1 LEINSMKLL
10 IIFSILFVFLLI
22 PIQNSFS
29 ELEISTNTQV
39 YSPEHTLQVY
49 GTGLPGENLILRL
62 FAPDESI
69 TKFDQIQTDSDGNF
83 NHQLLTWPV
92 PSSGVPFGTYTVEVL
107 STEQNGLS
115 KKIDIKFSS
124 TTELISVAI
133 EKQIDTIVFAPESGA
148 LHQSFRVFIQTTRD
162 GLNIGNNPVTLL
174 GNSMIHLPD
183 GSSLSL
189 KHYFKT
195 LYAGVYYFD
204 FTPQQQGTHI
214 FQISVF
220 SDGVTSKGFA
230 ATHVLSQN
238 LGGINKQIIKLNSI
252 LDDTS
257 DELNTLKSEING
269 FDKTLL
275 MASDKIDSSTGS
287 IAISVDSISEAS
299 SQLNSL
305 LFPIIASIGIIV
317 ALQITIIARRR

>member
-1 LEINSMKLL
+1 MKS
-10 IIFSILFVFLLI
+10 IILFSILFVFLLF
-22 PIQNSFS
+22 PIQDSFS
-29 ELEISTNTQV
+29 ELELSTNAKV

-49 GTGLPGENLILRL
+49 GNGLPEENLILRL

-69 TKFDQIQTDSDGNF
+69 TKFEQIQTNSDGSF
-83 NHQLLTWPV
+83 NHQLLTWPE
-92 PSSGVPFGTYTVEVL
+92 PSSNVPYGTYVVEVL

-133 EKQIDTIVFAPESGA
+133 ERQIDTVVFAPETGA
-148 LHQSFRVFIQTTRD
+148 LNQSFRVFIQTTRD
-162 GLNIGNNPVTLL
+162 GLNIGNDPITLL

-183 GSSLSL
+183 GSSMNL
-189 KHYFKT
+189 KNSFKT

-204 FTPQQQGTHI
+204 FTPRQQGTHV

-220 SDGVTSKGFA
+220 NEGVTSKGFA
-230 ATHVLSQN
+230 ATHVLSQD

-252 LDDTS
+252 LDETS
-257 DELNTLKSEING
+257 EELNTLKSEISG
-269 FDKTLL
+269 FDNTLL
-275 MASDKIDSSTGS
+275 TASEKIDKSTGT
-287 IAISVDSISEAS
+287 ISNSVESISEAS

-305 LFPIIASIGIIV
+305 LFPIIASIGLIV

>member
-1 LEINSMKLL
+1 MKSFVLL
-10 IIFSILFVFLLI
+10 SILFVFLLI
-22 PIQNSFS
+22 PIQDSYS
-29 ELEISTNTQV
+29 ELEISTNSKV
-39 YSPEHTLQVY
+39 YSPEHSLQVY

-69 TKFDQIQTDSDGNF
+69 TKFEQIQTNPDGTF
-83 NHQLLTWPV
+83 NHQLLTWPD
-92 PSSGVPFGTYTVEVL
+92 PSSTVPYGTYVVEVL

-124 TTELISVAI
+124 TTELISVAV
-133 EKQIDTIVFAPESGA
+133 ERQIDTVVFAPETGA
-148 LHQSFRVFIQTTRD
+148 LDQSFRVFIQTTRD
-162 GLNIGNNPVTLL
+162 GLNIGNDPITLL

-189 KHYFKT
+189 KNYFKT

-204 FTPQQQGTHI
+204 FTPNQEGTHV

-220 SDGVTSKGFA
+220 NEGVTSKGFA
-230 ATHVLSQN
+230 ATHVLSQD

-252 LDDTS
+252 LDETS
-257 DELNTLKSEING
+257 DELNTLKSEISG
-269 FDKTLL
+269 FDNTLL
-275 MASDKIDSSTGS
+275 TASEKIDKSTGT
-287 IAISVDSISEAS
+287 ISNSVESISEAS

-305 LFPIIASIGIIV
+305 LFPIIASIGLIV

>member
-1 LEINSMKLL
+1 MKLL
-10 IIFSILFVFLLI
+10 FLLSIIFIFLLI

-29 ELEISTNTQV
+29 ELDISTNSRV
-39 YSPEHTLQVY
+39 YSPDHTLQVY
-49 GTGLPGENLILRL
+49 GTGLPEENLILRL

-69 TKFDQIQTDSDGNF
+69 TKFEQIQTNSDGTF
-83 NHQLLTWPV
+83 NHQLLTWPN
-92 PSSGVPFGTYTVEVL
+92 PSSTVPYGTYVVEVL

-124 TTELISVAI
+124 TTELISVAV
-133 EKQIDTIVFAPESGA
+133 ERQIDTIVFAPETGA
-148 LHQSFRVFIQTTRD
+148 LNQSLRVFIQTTRD
-162 GLNIGNNPVTLL
+162 GLNIGNNPSELL
-174 GNSMIHLPD
+174 KNSIIHLPD

-189 KHYFKT
+189 NNSFKT

-204 FTPQQQGTHI
+204 FTPRQQGTHV

-220 SDGVTSKGFA
+220 NDGVSSKGFA

-238 LGGINKQIIKLNSI
+238 LGGINKQITKLNSI
-252 LDDTS
+252 LDETS
-257 DELNTLKSEING
+257 TELNTLKSEISG
-269 FDKTLL
+269 FDDTLST
-275 MASDKIDSSTGS
+275 ASNNINESTDNISSSVES
-287 IAISVDSISEAS
+287 IEEAS

-305 LFPIIASIGIIV
+305 LFPIIASIGLIV

>member
-1 LEINSMKLL
+1 MKLL
-10 IIFSILFVFLLI
+10 VILSIVFLFLLI
-22 PIQNSFS
+22 PIQDSFS
-29 ELEISTNTQV
+29 ELDISTNTHV
-39 YSPEHTLQVY
+39 YSPQHNLQVY

-69 TKFDQIQTDSDGNF
+69 TKFDQVQTNSDGTF
-83 NHQLLTWPV
+83 NHQLLTWPK
-92 PSSGVPFGTYTVEVL
+92 PSSGTPYGTYVVEVL

-133 EKQIDTIVFAPESGA
+133 ERQIDTIVFAPETGA
-148 LHQSFRVFIQTTRD
+148 KNQSFRVFIQTTRD
-162 GLNIGNNPVTLL
+162 GLNIGNEPSKLL
-174 GNSMIHLPD
+174 ENSMIHLPD

-189 KHYFKT
+189 KTSFKT

-204 FTPQQQGTHI
+204 FTPRQEGTHV

-220 SDGVTSKGFA
+220 NEGVASKGFA

-238 LGGINKQIIKLNSI
+238 LGGINKQMIKLNSI
-252 LDDTS
+252 LDETS
-257 DELNTLKSEING
+257 SELDILKSEIKG
-269 FDKTLL
+269 FDSTLL
-275 MASDKIDSSTGS
+275 QASENIDKSTGTIS
-287 IAISVDSISEAS
+287 ISVQSISEAS

>member
-1 LEINSMKLL
+1 MKS
-10 IIFSILFVFLLI
+10 IILFSILFVFLLF
-22 PIQNSFS
+22 PIQDSFS
-29 ELEISTNTQV
+29 ELELSTNSKV

-49 GTGLPGENLILRL
+49 GNGLPGENLILRL

-69 TKFDQIQTDSDGNF
+69 TKFEQIQTNSDGTF
-83 NHQLLTWPV
+83 NHQLLTWPQ
-92 PSSGVPFGTYTVEVL
+92 PSSSVPYGTYVVEVL

-124 TTELISVAI
+124 TTELMSVAV
-133 EKQIDTIVFAPESGA
+133 ERQIDTVVFAPETGA
-148 LHQSFRVFIQTTRD
+148 LDQSFRVFIQTTRD
-162 GLNIGNNPVTLL
+162 GLNIGNDPISLL

-189 KHYFKT
+189 KNYFKT

-204 FTPQQQGTHI
+204 FTPNQEGTHV

-220 SDGVTSKGFA
+220 NEGVTSKGFA
-230 ATHVLSQN
+230 ATHVLSQD

-252 LDDTS
+252 LDETS
-257 DELNTLKSEING
+257 DELNTLKSEISG
-269 FDKTLL
+269 FDNTLL
-275 MASDKIDSSTGS
+275 TASKKIDESTGT
-287 IAISVDSISEAS
+287 ISNSVESISEAS

-305 LFPIIASIGIIV
+305 LFPIIASIGLIV

>member
-1 LEINSMKLL
+1 MKS
-10 IIFSILFVFLLI
+10 IILFSILFLI
-22 PIQNSFS
+22 ILFPIQDSFS
-29 ELEISTNTQV
+29 ELELSTNSKV

-49 GTGLPGENLILRL
+49 GNGLPGENLILRL

-69 TKFDQIQTDSDGNF
+69 TKFEQIQTNPDGTF
-83 NHQLLTWPV
+83 NHQLLTWPQ
-92 PSSGVPFGTYTVEVL
+92 PSSSVPYGTYVVEVL

-124 TTELISVAI
+124 TTELMSVAV
-133 EKQIDTIVFAPESGA
+133 ERQIDTVVFAPETGA
-148 LHQSFRVFIQTTRD
+148 LDQSFRVFIQTTRD
-162 GLNIGNNPVTLL
+162 GLNIGNDPTKLL

-189 KHYFKT
+189 KNYFKT

-204 FTPQQQGTHI
+204 FTPNQEGTHV

-220 SDGVTSKGFA
+220 NEGVTSKGFA
-230 ATHVLSQN
+230 ATHVLSQD

-252 LDDTS
+252 LDETS
-257 DELNTLKSEING
+257 DELNILKSEISG
-269 FDKTLL
+269 FDNTLL
-275 MASDKIDSSTGS
+275 TASKKIDESTGT
-287 IAISVDSISEAS
+287 ISTSVESISEAS

-305 LFPIIASIGIIV
+305 LFPIIASIGLIV

>member
-1 LEINSMKLL
+1 MKLL
-10 IIFSILFVFLLI
+10 IILSIVFVFLLI
-22 PIQNSFS
+22 PIQDSFS
-29 ELEISTNTQV
+29 ELELSTNAQV

-69 TKFDQIQTDSDGNF
+69 TKFDQVQTDSNGNF
-83 NHQLLTWPV
+83 NYQLLTWPE
-92 PSSGVPFGTYTVEVL
+92 PSTGLPYGTYVVEVL

-115 KKIDIKFSS
+115 KKIDIKFSA
-124 TTELISVAI
+124 TTELVSVAI
-133 EKQIDTIVFAPESGA
+133 ERQIDTVVFAPETGA
-148 LHQSFRVFIQTTRD
+148 INQPFRVFIQTTRD
-162 GLNIGNNPVTLL
+162 GLNIGNDPIELL
-174 GNSMIHLPD
+174 GNSQLHLPD

-189 KHYFKT
+189 KDYFKT

-204 FTPQQQGTHI
+204 FTPRQEGTHV

-220 SDGVTSKGFA
+220 NEGVTSKGFA

-238 LGGINKQIIKLNSI
+238 LGGINKQISKLNSI
-252 LDDTS
+252 LDETS
-257 DELNTLKSEING
+257 VELNTLKSEISG
-269 FDKTLL
+269 FDDTLSV
-275 MASDKIDSSTGS
+275 ASNNINESTDNISSSVTS
-287 IAISVDSISEAS
+287 IEEAS

-305 LFPIIASIGIIV
+305 LFPIIASIGLIV

>member
-1 LEINSMKLL
+1 MKLL
-10 IIFSILFVFLLI
+10 VILSILFVFLLI
-22 PIQNSFS
+22 PIQDSFS
-29 ELEISTNTQV
+29 ELELSTNSKV

-69 TKFDQIQTDSDGNF
+69 TKFEQIQTEPDGSF
-83 NHQLLTWPV
+83 NYQLLTWPL
-92 PSSGVPFGTYTVEVL
+92 PSSGTPYGTYVVEVL
-107 STEQNGLS
+107 STEQHGLS
-115 KKIDIKFSS
+115 KKIDIAFSS
-124 TTELISVAI
+124 TTDLISVVV
-133 EKQIDTIVFAPESGA
+133 ERDIDTVVFAPETGA
-148 LHQSFRVFIQTTRD
+148 LNQSFRVFVQTTRD
-162 GLNIGNNPVTLL
+162 GLNIGNEPSLLL

-189 KHYFKT
+189 KNYFKT

-204 FTPQQQGTHI
+204 FTPRQQGTFV

-220 SDGVTSKGFA
+220 NEGVTSKGFA

-238 LGGINKQIIKLNSI
+238 LGGINKQITKLNSV

-257 DELNTLKSEING
+257 NELNILKSEIEG
-269 FDKTLL
+269 FDTTLL
-275 MASDKIDSSTGS
+275 TASDKIDKSTGD
-287 IAISVDSISEAS
+287 ISESVEVISEAS

>member
-1 LEINSMKLL
+1 
-10 IIFSILFVFLLI
+10 
-22 PIQNSFS
+22 
-29 ELEISTNTQV
+29 V

-49 GTGLPGENLILRL
+49 GNGLPGENLILRL

-69 TKFDQIQTDSDGNF
+69 TKFEQIQTNPDGTF
-83 NHQLLTWPV
+83 NHQLLTWPQ
-92 PSSGVPFGTYTVEVL
+92 PSSSVPYGTYVVEVL

-124 TTELISVAI
+124 TTELISVAV
-133 EKQIDTIVFAPESGA
+133 ERQIDTVVFAPETGA
-148 LHQSFRVFIQTTRD
+148 LDQSFRVFIQTTRD
-162 GLNIGNNPVTLL
+162 GLNIGNDPISLL

-189 KHYFKT
+189 KNYFKT

-204 FTPQQQGTHI
+204 FTPNQQGTHV

-220 SDGVTSKGFA
+220 NEGVTSKGFA
-230 ATHVLSQN
+230 ATHVLSQD

-252 LDDTS
+252 LDETS
-257 DELNTLKSEING
+257 EELNTLKSEISG
-269 FDKTLL
+269 FDNTLL
-275 MASDKIDSSTGS
+275 TASKKIDESTGT
-287 IAISVDSISEAS
+287 ISNSVESISEAS

-305 LFPIIASIGIIV
+305 LFPIIASIGLIV

>member
-1 LEINSMKLL
+1 MKS
-10 IIFSILFVFLLI
+10 IILFSILFVFLLF
-22 PIQNSFS
+22 PIQDSFS
-29 ELEISTNTQV
+29 ELEFSTNAKV

-49 GTGLPGENLILRL
+49 GNGLPEENLILRL

-69 TKFDQIQTDSDGNF
+69 TKFEQIQTNSDGSF
-83 NHQLLTWPV
+83 NHQLLTWPE
-92 PSSGVPFGTYTVEVL
+92 PSSNVPYGTYVVEVL

-133 EKQIDTIVFAPESGA
+133 ERQIDTVVFAPETGA
-148 LHQSFRVFIQTTRD
+148 LNQSFRVFIQTTRD
-162 GLNIGNNPVTLL
+162 GLNIGNDPITLL

-183 GSSLSL
+183 GSSMNL
-189 KHYFKT
+189 KNSFKT

-204 FTPQQQGTHI
+204 FTPRQQGTHV

-220 SDGVTSKGFA
+220 NEGVTSKGFA
-230 ATHVLSQN
+230 ATHVLSQD

-252 LDDTS
+252 LDETS
-257 DELNTLKSEING
+257 NELNTLKSEISG
-269 FDKTLL
+269 FDNTLL
-275 MASDKIDSSTGS
+275 TASEKIDESTVT
-287 IAISVDSISEAS
+287 ISDSVESISEAS

-305 LFPIIASIGIIV
+305 LFPIIASIGLIV

>member
-1 LEINSMKLL
+1 MKLFVL
-10 IIFSILFVFLLI
+10 LSIVFVFLLI
-22 PIQNSFS
+22 PIQYSFS
-29 ELEISTNTQV
+29 ELELSTNSKV

-49 GTGLPGENLILRL
+49 GNGLPGENLILRL

-69 TKFDQIQTDSDGNF
+69 TKFEQIQTNSDGTF
-83 NHQLLTWPV
+83 NHQLLTWPQ
-92 PSSGVPFGTYTVEVL
+92 PSSSVPYGTYVVEVL
-107 STEQNGLS
+107 STEQKGLS

-124 TTELISVAI
+124 TTELISVAV
-133 EKQIDTIVFAPESGA
+133 ERQIDTIVFAPETGA
-148 LHQSFRVFIQTTRD
+148 LDQSFRVFVQTTRD
-162 GLNIGNNPVTLL
+162 GLNIGNNPSQLL

-183 GSSLSL
+183 GSSYSL
-189 KHYFKT
+189 NTSFKT

-204 FTPQQQGTHI
+204 FTPRQQGTHV

-220 SDGVTSKGFA
+220 NEGVSSKGFA

-238 LGGINKQIIKLNSI
+238 LGGINNQISKLNSV

-257 DELNTLKSEING
+257 AELNTLKSEITG
-269 FDKTLL
+269 FDDTLST
-275 MASDKIDSSTGS
+275 ASKNINESTDGISSSVES
-287 IAISVDSISEAS
+287 IEEAS

>member
-1 LEINSMKLL
+1 
-10 IIFSILFVFLLI
+10 
-22 PIQNSFS
+22 
-29 ELEISTNTQV
+29 
-39 YSPEHTLQVY
+39 
-49 GTGLPGENLILRL
+49 
-62 FAPDESI
+62 
-69 TKFDQIQTDSDGNF
+69 
-83 NHQLLTWPV
+83 LTWPQ
-92 PSSGVPFGTYTVEVL
+92 PSSSVPYGTYVVEVL

-124 TTELISVAI
+124 TTELISVAV
-133 EKQIDTIVFAPESGA
+133 ERQIDTVVFAPETGA
-148 LHQSFRVFIQTTRD
+148 LDQSFRVFIQTTRD
-162 GLNIGNNPVTLL
+162 GLNIGNDPMALL

-189 KHYFKT
+189 KNYFKT

-204 FTPQQQGTHI
+204 FTPNQEGTHV

-220 SDGVTSKGFA
+220 NEGVTSKGFA

-252 LDDTS
+252 LDETS
-257 DELNTLKSEING
+257 DELNTLKSEISG
-269 FDKTLL
+269 FDNTLL
-275 MASDKIDSSTGS
+275 TASEKIDKSTGT
-287 IAISVDSISEAS
+287 ISNSVESISEAS

-305 LFPIIASIGIIV
+305 LFPIIASIGLIV

>member
-1 LEINSMKLL
+1 MKFLVIL
-10 IIFSILFVFLLI
+10 SILFVFLLI
-22 PIQNSFS
+22 PLQDSFS
-29 ELEISTNTQV
+29 ELDLSTNSKV

-69 TKFDQIQTDSDGNF
+69 TKFEQIQTEPDGSF
-83 NHQLLTWPV
+83 NHQLLTWPT
-92 PSSGVPFGTYTVEVL
+92 PSSGTPYGTYVVEVL

-115 KKIDIKFSS
+115 KKIDITFSS
-124 TTELISVAI
+124 TTELISVVV
-133 EKQIDTIVFAPESGA
+133 ERDIDTVVFAPETGA
-148 LHQSFRVFIQTTRD
+148 LNQSFRVFVQTTRD
-162 GLNIGNNPVTLL
+162 GLNIGNEPSQLL

-189 KHYFKT
+189 KNYFKT

-204 FTPQQQGTHI
+204 FTPRQQGTFV

-220 SDGVTSKGFA
+220 NEGVTSKGFA

-238 LGGINKQIIKLNSI
+238 LGGINKQITKLNSV
-252 LDDTS
+252 LDETS
-257 DELNTLKSEING
+257 NELNILKSEIEG
-269 FDKTLL
+269 FDTTLL
-275 MASDKIDSSTGS
+275 TASDKIDKSTGD
-287 IAISVDSISEAS
+287 ISESVKVISEAS